1 MPLDTRRKTC
11 YIELKPARAA
21 ESLNTMET
29 KEEEWFRFIDT
40 LAHELKTPL
49 TSIIAAAGLLAEELE
64 TTADKSSQKLIQT
77 IIQNSSTLEKRL
89 AELLDTVK
97 TGSGKIQL
105 QLEPVDMKSIIQ
117 GTCAQIAP
125 LLQGKSQTLTT
136 ELPAYLPLINGDG
149 PRLEQ
154 VLLNLMTNAVKF
166 TPVGGIISV
175 RVKEEDSGLTVAVQ
189 DNGIGIARE
198 EQSRLFKPYSRISA
212 DRQRQPGLGLG
223 LALAKQVVELHG
235 GRIWVESEAGSG
247 STFSFFLP
255 KRPTARAV
263 V

>member
-1 MPLDTRRKTC
+1 
-11 YIELKPARAA
+11 
-21 ESLNTMET
+21 MET
-29 KEEEWFRFIDT
+29 KEEEWLRFIDT
-40 LAHELKTPL
+40 LSHELKTPL

-64 TTADKSSQKLIQT
+64 NIADKSSQKLIQT
-77 IIQNSSTLEKRL
+77 IIQNAGTLEKRL
-89 AELLDTVK
+89 AELLDIVK

-105 QLEPVDMKSIIQ
+105 QLEPVDMKSLIL
-117 GTCAQIAP
+117 GTCVQITP
-125 LLQGKSQTLTT
+125 LLQGKGQKLSTD
-136 ELPAYLPLINGDG
+136 LPHSLPIIHGDG

-166 TPVGGIISV
+166 TPQGGSISIKV
-175 RVKEEDSGLTVAVQ
+175 QEQDSGLVVAVK

-235 GRIWVESEAGSG
+235 GRIWVESESGKG

-255 KRPTARAV
+255 RRPSTRAV
-263 V
+263 L